1 MAKATKTAAPAPKK
15 TTSQA
20 NDKAGAAQ
28 LQETDGDQ
36 VGDQAG
42 AAELQET
49 DGDQAGDQAG
59 AAQLQETGGDQVGD
73 QAGAVQLQGA
83 DEAQVGEQAG
93 VAHQQKAGDAPT
105 SDPSNPP
112 PLACYEVLAPFWFR
126 GGVIKPPAWVRM
138 DAAEA
143 FQYQEAGVLG
153 TEPGDA

>member
-15 TTSQA
+15 TASQA
-20 NDKAGAAQ
+20 ND
-28 LQETDGDQ
+28 
-36 VGDQAG
+36 QAD
-42 AAELQET
+42 T
-49 DGDQAGDQAG
+49 
-59 AAQLQETGGDQVGD
+59 AQLQETGGDQVGD
-73 QAGAVQLQGA
+73 QAGAAQLQGA

-93 VAHQQKAGDAPT
+93 VAQQQEAGGDPT

-112 PLACYEVLAPFWFR
+112 LPACYEVLAPFWFR

-153 TEPGDA
+153 IEPGDA